1 MTSFDAERFADH
13 EEVVFCH
20 DREAGLHAIIAI
32 HDTSRGPAVGGCR
45 MWPYATLDDALRDAL
60 RLSRAMSCK
69 SALAGLPFGGGKA
82 VILGD
87 PARDKT
93 PELLQAF
100 GRFVDGLGG
109 RYVAAEDAGIGV
121 RDVEVMAQRTPHV
134 AGLSSG
140 AAASGD
146 PSPLTARGVHAGM
159 RAAVAHRLGRRGL
172 SGLRVAVQ
180 GVGSVGMQLCERLHA
195 EGARLVVADV
205 DPHAVRRAV
214 ERFGARAVEPEEI
227 VGADVD
233 VFAPCALSRVIDDVA
248 VQRLRARVVAGAA
261 NDQIA
266 EPRHGDALARRGV
279 LYAPDYVINAGG
291 IVNILGELSGRYD
304 RSAARAQV
312 DAIGE
317 RLLSILR
324 ESDAT
329 GSTPGRVADARAH
342 AILEAARAARARRC
356 DPALG
361 RGLPFRAQGVSGS
374 KHAEGVGLEV

>member
-1 MTSFDAERFADH
+1 MTPFDAERFADH

-20 DREAGLHAIIAI
+20 DRESGLHAIIAI

-60 RLSRAMSCK
+60 RLSHGMSCK

-93 PELLQAF
+93 PELLRAF

-109 RYVAAEDAGIGV
+109 RYVAAEDVGIGV
-121 RDVEVMAQRTPHV
+121 RDVEVMAGETLHV
-134 AGLSSG
+134 AGLVSG

-146 PSPLTARGVHAGM
+146 PSPVTARGVHAGM
-159 RAAVAHRLGRRGL
+159 RAAVAHGLGRRDL

-180 GVGSVGMQLCERLHA
+180 GVGSVGIHLCERLHA
-195 EGARLVVADV
+195 DGARLLVADV
-205 DPHAVRRAV
+205 NPGAVRCAV
-214 ERFGARAVEPEEI
+214 ERFGAEAVEPEWI
-227 VGADVD
+227 LGADVD

-248 VQRLRARVVAGAA
+248 LTRLRARIVAGAA
-261 NDQIA
+261 NDQLD

-291 IVNILGELSGRYD
+291 IVNILGELSGRYEQ
-304 RSAARAQV
+304 SAVHARV

-329 GSTPGRVADARAH
+329 GQAPGRVADARAH
-342 AILEAARAARARRC
+342 SILDAARAERPRPS
-356 DPALG
+356 DQTTG
-361 RGLPFRAQGVSGS
+361 RLAPFRSRRSPDPKRAAG
-374 KHAEGVGLEV
+374 